1 MDRAKIRELEE
12 RVSQFQ
18 LLRLPE
24 QPEVMHTGTSNLV
37 ADLLKTVRDLARELE
52 AKERIVENV
61 VDALAPVLEAKKA
74 VTFFVGGRTEKPRP
88 RRPGLSGRCRGSL
101 PLNARGH

>member
-24 QPEVMHTGTSNLV
+24 QPEVMHMGTSNLV

-61 VDALAPVLEAKKA
+61 VDALAPVLEAKA
-74 VTFFVGGRTEKPRP
+74 VTPSSP
-88 RRPGLSGRCRGSL
+88 PG
-101 PLNARGH
+101 

>member
-24 QPEVMHTGTSNLV
+24 QPEVMHMGTSDLV

-52 AKERIVENV
+52 AKERIVESI
-61 VDALAPVLEAKKA
+61 VDALAPILEANKA
-74 VTFFVGGRTEKPRP
+74 VTP
-88 RRPGLSGRCRGSL
+88 SSL
-101 PLNARGH
+101 PG

>member
-12 RVSQFQ
+12 RVSQFL

-24 QPEVMHTGTSNLV
+24 QPEVMHMGTSNLV

-61 VDALAPVLEAKKA
+61 VDALAPVLEAKA
-74 VTFFVGGRTEKPRP
+74 VTPSSP
-88 RRPGLSGRCRGSL
+88 PG
-101 PLNARGH
+101 

>member
-24 QPEVMHTGTSNLV
+24 QPEVMHMGTSNLV

-74 VTFFVGGRTEKPRP
+74 VTSSSEADQKSPDREGR
-88 RRPGLSGRCRGSL
+88 G
-101 PLNARGH
+101 